1 MDRSLRLQ
9 NWDYCNEGHYFVTIG
24 TKNREPYFGE
34 ITDGEMVLSEPGMI
48 AEQELLKT
56 GETRRDVFIDEFCIM
71 PDHVHCIVHI
81 SVMDTT
87 QIFRRGRSAL
97 RPHKGDVMSCVP
109 TGDIGIAPLSPS
121 AGSLSV
127 IIRSYKSAV
136 TKRCRDAGHKGFA
149 WQSRFYDRIIR
160 DQDELRNV
168 RRYIRNNVKKWAEKH
183 VGA

>member
-1 MDRSLRLQ
+1 LQ
-9 NWDYCNEGHYFVTIG
+9 NWDYRNDGYYFVTIG

-34 ITDGEMVLSEPGMI
+34 ITDGNMVMSEMGII
-48 AEQELLKT
+48 AVQELLKT
-56 GETRRDVFIDEFCIM
+56 GELRQDVFMDEFCIM
-71 PDHVHCIVHI
+71 PDHVHCIIHI
-81 SVMDTT
+81 SYMDKY
-87 QIFRRGRSAL
+87 RCR
-97 RPHKGDVMSCVP
+97 DVTRYVP
-109 TGDIGIAPLSPS
+109 TGDIGINPLSPR

-168 RRYIRNNVKKWAEKH
+168 RRYIRYNVKKWAEEH
-183 VGA
+183 VGT